1 MLGSLRLFLALS
13 VVVAHLTD
21 NVRFFSHWGVF
32 AVFGFYL
39 ISGYL
44 ITTILH
50 ETYSFQFSAFAINRF
65 LRLFPIYYILAIA
78 TAFIINLSSGASTFH
93 PAWSVQTRWQDIFG
107 NMFIIPFEFYDSSF
121 RLVPPTWS
129 VAVELV
135 NYFLLWLI
143 VARNGSLAVLT
154 FLIATTYHITSFMS
168 GADWGRRYYPAY
180 AALLPFSMGAL
191 IYFFRNMTS
200 NPISRFGSPV
210 TGISCAAWLIN
221 LALCGLTGG
230 AGSEFFNFFFYTNL
244 GLFAIFLYTTATPPG
259 ENLKIKW
266 DKELGD
272 LAYPVFLTHWI
283 VGYMMSQYF
292 LSGPRRGMTLFIAS
306 LIPIILVSYA
316 LSKIANRLIEPLRS
330 KVRSSAKSEIAT
342 PVPN

>member
-13 VVVAHLTD
+13 VVIAHLTD
-21 NVRFFSHWGVF
+21 DVRFFSHWGVF

-50 ETYSFQFSAFAINRF
+50 ETYSFRFSAFAINRF

-78 TAFIINLSSGASTFH
+78 TAFIINLSSGASAFH

-107 NMFIIPFEFYDSSF
+107 NIFIIPFEFYDSSF

-143 VARNGSLAVLT
+143 VARNRSLAALT
-154 FLIATTYHITSFMS
+154 FLIAATYHIASFMS

-191 IYFFRNMTS
+191 IYFFRNTTF
-200 NPISRFGSPV
+200 NPISRSGSFV
-210 TGISCAAWLIN
+210 TAISCAAWLMN

-244 GLFAIFLYTTATPPG
+244 GLFAVFLFATATLPG
-259 ENLKIKW
+259 KNLKFKW

-283 VGYMMSQYF
+283 VGYVMSKYF
-292 LSGPRRGMTLFIAS
+292 LEGQQRGMALFIAS
-306 LIPIILVSYA
+306 LIPIIL
-316 LSKIANRLIEPLRS
+316 
-330 KVRSSAKSEIAT
+330 
-342 PVPN
+342 

>member
-13 VVVAHLTD
+13 VVIAHLTD
-21 NVRFFSHWGVF
+21 DVRFFSHWGVF

-50 ETYSFQFSAFAINRF
+50 ETYSFQFSKFAINRF

-78 TAFIINLSSGASTFH
+78 TAFIINLSGGASTFH
-93 PAWSVQTRWQDIFG
+93 PAWSIQTRWEDIFG
-107 NMFIIPFEFYDSSF
+107 NIFIIPFEFYDSSF
-121 RLVPPTWS
+121 RLIPPTWS

-143 VARNGSLAVLT
+143 VARNRSLAVLT
-154 FLIATTYHITSFMS
+154 FLIATTYHIGSFMS

-180 AALLPFSMGAL
+180 AALMPFSMGAL
-191 IYFFRNMTS
+191 IYFFRSTTS

-210 TGISCAAWLIN
+210 TAISCAAWLIN

-230 AGSEFFNFFFYTNL
+230 AGSKFFNFFFFANL
-244 GLFAIFLYTTATPPG
+244 GLFATFLYAALNSPSKS
-259 ENLKIKW
+259 LKIKW

-283 VGYMMSQYF
+283 VGYVMSQYF
-292 LSGPRRGMTLFIAS
+292 LNGQRRGMTLFIAS
-306 LIPIILVSYA
+306 LIPIILVSYV
-316 LSKIANRLIEPLRS
+316 LSKIADRLIEPLRS
-330 KVRSSAKSEIAT
+330 KVRSGAKPEIAT